1 MEKLYIRVENGKVV
15 GHPMLAE
22 NVIQVCMMENEIHY
36 EGVTHEYILSH
47 GFAVFDKPTLKT
59 GEYVINEDNSVITL
73 GEDGI
78 ARPTFETAMLTQ
90 AEKVDFWVRRPR
102 NYDLAQSDWTQMP
115 DAPLSAAKKTEWAA
129 YRQELRDL
137 TTVYA
142 NVQDPKDVVPPT
154 KPEK

>member
-1 MEKLYIRVENGKVV
+1 MEKLYIRVENGEIV

-47 GFAVFDKPTLKT
+47 GFAVFEKPTLKT
-59 GEYVINEDNSVITL
+59 GEYVIDAGNASIELVE
-73 GEDGI
+73 GV
-78 ARPTFETAMLTQ
+78 ARPVLNIQQMTQ
-90 AEKVDFWVRRPR
+90 DEKVEFWVRRPR
-102 NYDLAQSDWTQMP
+102 NYELAQSDWTQMP
-115 DAPLSAAKKTEWAA
+115 DAPLSVAKKAEWAA